1 MEDGLNYYTH
11 TNVLFH
17 IVMHTQLAEMGQGP
31 PTCKLGGGARVRVV
45 GNGRQEC
52 LAT

>member
-1 MEDGLNYYTH
+1 MYDGPCMEWGAG
-11 TNVLFH
+11 VSAG
-17 IVMHTQLAEMGQGP
+17 IPGQC
-31 PTCKLGGGARVRVV
+31 TCRLGGGARVRIV

>member
-1 MEDGLNYYTH
+1 MYDEPCMAAVGNWS
-11 TNVLFH
+11 
-17 IVMHTQLAEMGQGP
+17 QC
-31 PTCKLGGGARVRVV
+31 TCKLGGGARVRVV

>member
-1 MEDGLNYYTH
+1 MQWGAG
-11 TNVLFH
+11 VSAG
-17 IVMHTQLAEMGQGP
+17 IPGQC
-31 PTCKLGGGARVRVV
+31 TCKLGGGARVV